1 VAASKGY
8 GAEWPPCCSFISR
21 LKTPVLKSDQL
32 SCFPPGCRILET
44 HRLIT
49 FTRSVL
55 IVSLDRTQLT
65 TPHTGGATHASVSFR
80 VVSNILFSRAQIS
93 APAVYDTDKHLFV
106 ARWCIDSGESFHPHL
121 HLLVSWLANDDL
133 ISGQRRAAYVLT
145 NPPPRHP
152 RQPAGGLY
160 FVGVNV
166 GRRKKG
172 KSSVATGCSAPDGW
186 G

>member
-1 VAASKGY
+1 MAASKGY

-32 SCFPPGCRILET
+32 SCSPPGCRILET

-55 IVSLDRTQLT
+55 IVSLDRARPT
-65 TPHTGGATHASVSFR
+65 TPHTGGVTHAVVSFR
-80 VVSNILFSRAQIS
+80 VVSNILFSHTQIS
-93 APAVYDTDKHLFV
+93 APAVYNTDKHLFV
-106 ARWCIDSGESFHPHL
+106 ARWCIDSGESFHPQL
-121 HLLVSWLANDDL
+121 HLLVPWLADDEL

-145 NPPPRHP
+145 NPPTRHP
-152 RQPAGGLY
+152 RQPAGGLD
-160 FVGVNV
+160 FVGVN
-166 GRRKKG
+166 GRRKRG
-172 KSSVATGCSAPDGW
+172 KNSVATGYSAPDGW